1 VATRGTD
8 RDVLFAKRPGCSS
21 NGVDKPPRELFSV
34 AFVIVG
40 RAVGGGIVVALAAT
54 T

>member
-1 VATRGTD
+1 MFSSRSAGAV
-8 RDVLFAKRPGCSS
+8 S
-21 NGVDKPPRELFSV
+21 NGIDKPPRELFSV